1 MTLSGA
7 EILWSCL
14 AEQGVD
20 TVFGYPGVAIPP
32 AGERLLARPIRH
44 VPVRH
49 EQSASHM
56 ADGYA
61 RVSEGELLSVLTCP
75 PQRTMVQAWESSSP
89 PSASESSAQ

>member
-1 MTLSGA
+1 M
-7 EILWSCL
+7 L
-14 AEQGVD
+14 ANSED
-20 TVFGYPGVAIPP
+20 SI
-32 AGERLLARPIRH
+32 ERLVQVGVTHIFGVPGDFNLAFLDH
-44 VPVRH
+44 VDDSPSIEWVGCCN
-49 EQSASHM
+49 ELNASHA